1 MLPDKRSFLAFSCL
15 YHLFAFFLISWVN
28 GMAFSHTEYVA
39 ECQLT
44 L

>member
-1 MLPDKRSFLAFSCL
+1 MLPDKRNFLGFSCL
-15 YHLFAFFLISWVN
+15 YHLFAFLISGVN

-39 ECQLT
+39 ECQLA